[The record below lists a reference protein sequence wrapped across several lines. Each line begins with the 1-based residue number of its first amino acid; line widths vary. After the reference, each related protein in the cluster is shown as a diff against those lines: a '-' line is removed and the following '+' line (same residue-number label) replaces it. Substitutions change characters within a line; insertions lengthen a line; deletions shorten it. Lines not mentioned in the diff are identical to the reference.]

1 MFRKRIPL
9 RIHLRDD
16 SRQLFSEFCFVDA
29 DSDHEIGLFQCQV
42 PDVACYDCRSESHLD
57 PGANLQ

>member
-1 MFRKRIPL
+1 MFRNQTPWRS
-9 RIHLRDD
+9 HVRDD
-16 SRQLFSEFCFVDA
+16 SRRSFSEFCFVDA
-29 DSDHEIGLFQCQV
+29 DSDHEIRLFQCQV